1 MAWRPARKLSVD
13 ASLLGREDAFAP
25 GPSAGVEPA

>member
-25 GPSAGVEPA
+25 AQAQA